1 MRRLFLI
8 TGIVALVAVVGATAQ
23 VNPAGPRDEEQAIR
37 TFLAKFYD
45 GWNAHDVDTMVSIY
59 AEDIDHINVFGGW
72 NKGKAAIRK
81 DLTRVHTGSGRNS
94 QRAHVIEKIRLLRPD
109 VAVVQVSTTQVS
121 ALSQAGPTLGTY
133 VLEKRNGA
141 WVAVSF
147 TNVEPSTPPSN

>member
-1 MRRLFLI
+1 MRRLFLV
-8 TGIVALVAVVGATAQ
+8 TGVVALVAVVCGHAQ
-23 VNPAGPRDEEQAIR
+23 VGPTGLRDEEQSIR
-37 TFLAKFYD
+37 NLLATFYE
-45 GWNAHDVDTMVSIY
+45 GWNAHDLEKMVSIY
-59 AEDIDHINVFGGW
+59 SEDIDHINVFGIW
-72 NKGKAAIRK
+72 NKGKTEIRK

-94 QRAHVIEKIRLLRPD
+94 QRKYVIEKIRLLRPD

-141 WVAVSF
+141 WTAVSF